1 MLWLLLLPLPL
12 PALGAVGK
20 TLGIAPHLVSKYV
33 PSRSDT
39 WTCLDG
45 SKEIPWDYV
54 NDDSCD
60 CADGS
65 DEPGTGACPNQSFYC
80 QNEGHIGSFIPSSRV
95 RDGLCESNCCDG
107 SDERPGVCN
116 NVCQEVGQVYRK
128 KVEEETKIRKTQGSK
143 IRSTYIAYAHK
154 EKKRLE
160 EVIETSAVQITAQ
173 DKEVARLRDIAER
186 AETLSAAALEMKQ
199 QSPLYT
205 SLITHS
211 NALKSLQREHKK
223 HLQRE
228 KELSNILDALRTGY
242 NPNYQDMAVLEA
254 VRGWEEIA
262 GLPHINDVG
271 KDSVSDE
278 EAGVEEDTVSDVVQT
293 KEEVDDEMWSAE
305 ELENDLDDLLN
316 SDYISLLLEHDEYVQ
331 SPPEGSVLFDIASY
345 LPDSIVP
352 QYEEFKETIL
362 SLLVSFGI
370 IKSETSSFTGTS
382 LDTSRSRQVLTD
394 AENELNKVK
403 KEKENAEND
412 LKEIFNIHG
421 YGLEGEWKK
430 LDGTCL
436 RTENGDYTYEVCLF
450 GEAKQ
455 IPNKGGS
462 TFSLGKFASWNPSP
476 DIKPGEEAYYQKQI
490 YNRGARCW
498 NGPER
503 NVVLLLGCGTENTLN
518 SVVELEKCEYQ
529 FTGTT
534 PALCR
539 PLDSFEGR
547 NGMKSNAGKDEL

>member
-12 PALGAVGK
+12 PALGVVEK

-33 PSRSDT
+33 PSRSNT

-95 RDGLCESNCCDG
+95 RDGLCEPNCCDG

-116 NVCQEVGQVYRK
+116 NVCQEVGQAYK
-128 KVEEETKIRKTQGSK
+128 TKAAEETKIRKTGSK

-160 EVIETSAVQITAQ
+160 EVIETSAAQITTQ
-173 DKEVARLRDIAER
+173 EKEVARLRDIAER
-186 AETLSAAALEMKQ
+186 AESLSAAALEMKQ

-228 KELSNILDALRTGY
+228 KELSNILDALRSGY

-278 EAGVEEDTVSDVVQT
+278 EAGVEEDTVPDVAQT
-293 KEEVDDEMWSAE
+293 KEEVDDEIWSAE

-345 LPDSIVP
+345 LPDSVVP

-370 IKSETSSFTGTS
+370 IKSETSSST
-382 LDTSRSRQVLTD
+382 DTSRSRQALTD

-430 LDGTCL
+430 VDGTCL

-476 DIKPGEEAYYQKQI
+476 DIKPGDEAYYQKQI
-490 YNRGARCW
+490 YNRGTRCW

-503 NVVLLLGCGTENTLN
+503 NVVLLLSCGTENTLN

-547 NGMKSNAGKDEL
+547 NGKKSNAGKDEL

>member
-12 PALGAVGK
+12 PALGAVEK

-33 PSRSDT
+33 PSRSNT

-95 RDGLCESNCCDG
+95 RDGLCEPNCCDG

-116 NVCQEVGQVYRK
+116 NVCQEVGQAYK
-128 KVEEETKIRKTQGSK
+128 TKAAEETKIRKTGSK

-160 EVIETSAVQITAQ
+160 EVIETSATQITAQ
-173 DKEVARLRDIAER
+173 EKEVARLRDIAER
-186 AETLSAAALEMKQ
+186 AESLSAAALEMKQ

-228 KELSNILDALRTGY
+228 KELSNVLDALRSGY

-278 EAGVEEDTVSDVVQT
+278 EAGVEEDTVSDVAQS

-345 LPDSIVP
+345 LPDSVVP

-370 IKSETSSFTGTS
+370 IKSEISSST
-382 LDTSRSRQVLTD
+382 DTSRSRQVLTD

-462 TFSLGKFASWNPSP
+462 TFSLGKFASWDPSP
-476 DIKPGEEAYYQKQI
+476 DVKPGEEAYYQKQI

-503 NVVLLLGCGTENTLN
+503 NVVLLLSCGTENTLN

-547 NGMKSNAGKDEL
+547 NGKVSNAGKDEL

>member
-1 MLWLLLLPLPL
+1 WLLLLLPLRT
-12 PALGAVGK
+12 LGAFEK
-20 TLGIAPHLVSKYV
+20 TLGVSPDLISKYV
-33 PSRSDT
+33 PSKSNT

-45 SKEIPWDYV
+45 SKTISWDDV

-65 DEPGTGACPNQSFYC
+65 DEPGTGACPNQPFYC
-80 QNEGHIGSFIPSSRV
+80 KNEGHIGSFIPSSRV
-95 RDGLCESNCCDG
+95 RDGLCETSCCDG
-107 SDERPGVCN
+107 SDERPGVCG
-116 NVCQEVGQVYRK
+116 NVCQEVGQAYKK
-128 KVEEETKIRKTQGSK
+128 KVEEEMKIRKTVNISCNQGAK

-160 EVIETSAVQITAQ
+160 GVIESSAAEIAIQE
-173 DKEVARLRDIAER
+173 KEVSRLRDIAER
-186 AETLSAAALEMKQ
+186 AESLSAAALELKQ
-199 QSPLYT
+199 QSPLYI

-223 HLQRE
+223 HLERE

-278 EAGVEEDTVSDVVQT
+278 EAGVQEDTSSAVVET
-293 KEEVDDEMWSAE
+293 NEELDDEMWSAE
-305 ELENDLDDLLN
+305 ELDKDLDDLLN
-316 SDYISLLLEHDEYVQ
+316 SDYVSLLLEHDEYVQ
-331 SPPEGSVLFDIASY
+331 SPPEGSVLFNLASY
-345 LPDSIVP
+345 LPDSILP
-352 QYEEFKETIL
+352 QYEEFRDALTTWLVTLGVIKGETP
-362 SLLVSFGI
+362 
-370 IKSETSSFTGTS
+370 SST
-382 LDTSRSRQVLTD
+382 DTSRSRQALTD
-394 AENELNKVK
+394 AENNLNSLK
-403 KEKENAEND
+403 KEKQTAEND

-421 YGLEGEWKK
+421 YGYEGEWKK

-436 RTENGDYTYEVCLF
+436 RTDVGDYTYEVCLF

-455 IPNKGGS
+455 IPKKGGS
-462 TFSLGKFASWNPSP
+462 TFSLGKFASWNPST
-476 DIKPGEEAYYQKQI
+476 DVKPGDESYYQKQI
-490 YNRGARCW
+490 YNRGTRCW

-503 NVVLLLGCGTENTLN
+503 NVVLLLSCGTENVLN

-539 PLDSFEGR
+539 PLDGSEGKD
-547 NGMKSNAGKDEL
+547 GKKSYGGKDEL

>member
-12 PALGAVGK
+12 PALGVVEK
-20 TLGIAPHLVSKYV
+20 TLGIAPYLVSKYV
-33 PSRSDT
+33 PSRSNT

-45 SKEIPWDYV
+45 SQEIPWDYV

-95 RDGLCESNCCDG
+95 RDGLCEPNCCDG

-116 NVCQEVGQVYRK
+116 NVCQEVGQAYK
-128 KVEEETKIRKTQGSK
+128 TKVEEETKIRKTGSK

-160 EVIETSAVQITAQ
+160 EVIETSTAQITAQ
-173 DKEVARLRDIAER
+173 EKEVARLRDIAER
-186 AETLSAAALEMKQ
+186 AESLSAAALEMKQ

-211 NALKSLQREHKK
+211 NALKSLQREHRK

-278 EAGVEEDTVSDVVQT
+278 EAGVEEDTVSDVAQS

-345 LPDSIVP
+345 LPDSVVP

-370 IKSETSSFTGTS
+370 IKSETSSSTGT
-382 LDTSRSRQVLTD
+382 LYTSRSRQVLTD

-403 KEKENAEND
+403 KDKENAEND

-476 DIKPGEEAYYQKQI
+476 DVKPGEEAYYQKQI
-490 YNRGARCW
+490 YNRGTRCW

-503 NVVLLLGCGTENTLN
+503 NVVLLLSCGTENTLN

-547 NGMKSNAGKDEL
+547 NGKKSNAGKDEL

>member
-12 PALGAVGK
+12 PALGAVEK

-33 PSRSDT
+33 PSRSNT

-45 SKEIPWDYV
+45 LKEIPWDYV

-95 RDGLCESNCCDG
+95 RDGLCEPNCCDG

-116 NVCQEVGQVYRK
+116 NVCQEVGQAYK
-128 KVEEETKIRKTQGSK
+128 TKAAEETKIRKTQGSK
-143 IRSTYIAYAHK
+143 IRSTYITYAHK

-160 EVIETSAVQITAQ
+160 EVIETSAAQITTQ
-173 DKEVARLRDIAER
+173 EKEVARLRDIAER
-186 AETLSAAALEMKQ
+186 AESLSAAALEMKQ

-228 KELSNILDALRTGY
+228 KELSNILDALRSGY

-278 EAGVEEDTVSDVVQT
+278 EAGVEEDTVPDVAQT
-293 KEEVDDEMWSAE
+293 KEEVEDEMWSAE

-345 LPDSIVP
+345 LPDAIVP

-370 IKSETSSFTGTS
+370 IKSEISSSTGTS

-462 TFSLGKFASWNPSP
+462 TFSLGKFASWDPSP
-476 DIKPGEEAYYQKQI
+476 DVKPGEEAYYQKQI

-503 NVVLLLGCGTENTLN
+503 NVVLLLSCGTENTLN

-547 NGMKSNAGKDEL
+547 NGKKSQAGKDEL

>member
-12 PALGAVGK
+12 PALGVVEK

-33 PSRSDT
+33 PSRSNT

-45 SKEIPWDYV
+45 LKEIPWDYV

-95 RDGLCESNCCDG
+95 RDGLCEPNCCDG

-116 NVCQEVGQVYRK
+116 NVCQEVGQAYK
-128 KVEEETKIRKTQGSK
+128 TKAAEETKIRKTGSK

-160 EVIETSAVQITAQ
+160 EVIETSAAQITAQ
-173 DKEVARLRDIAER
+173 EKEVARLRDIAER
-186 AETLSAAALEMKQ
+186 AESLSAAALEMKQ

-228 KELSNILDALRTGY
+228 KELSNILDALRSGY

-278 EAGVEEDTVSDVVQT
+278 EAGVEEDTVPDVAQT
-293 KEEVDDEMWSAE
+293 KEEVEDEMWSAE
-305 ELENDLDDLLN
+305 ELDNDLDDLLN

-345 LPDSIVP
+345 LPDSVVP

-370 IKSETSSFTGTS
+370 IKSEISSST
-382 LDTSRSRQVLTD
+382 DTSRSRQVLTD

-462 TFSLGKFASWNPSP
+462 TFSLGKFASWDPSP
-476 DIKPGEEAYYQKQI
+476 DVKPGEEAYYQKQI

-503 NVVLLLGCGTENTLN
+503 NVVLLLSCGTENTLN

-547 NGMKSNAGKDEL
+547 NGKKSNAGKDEL